1 MEKALSF
8 CFWANGSGFLIKKFK
23 SFFLSPT
30 GHQLVAKTQS
40 KVENT
45 IGLGLSVERVST
57 VCRDM
62 MGRVFW

>member
-1 MEKALSF
+1 MYMALSF
-8 CFWANGSGFLIKKFK
+8 CFWANRTG
-23 SFFLSPT
+23 FFLSKSLNRFFFLI
-30 GHQLVAKTQS
+30 GHQLVAKTRS